1 MLKAQRICCIGA
13 AALSAIA
20 LSFAPAAAI
29 PPGQQA
35 PKLLAFTLDRHE
47 AAKGEG
53 VLAAYRLDRPA
64 RSVTLLATTA
74 DGAPASFRL
83 PQRLRA
89 APTGDS
95 GTIAFHV
102 PAEAGTLSPLFLTLN
117 VDGALHGWHSLRLRC
132 DYPWFFA
139 PRVER
144 CPFAPT
150 RPTLAALQHFER
162 GDMIW
167 LASAESVYVLH
178 IAARQG
184 DDNRLER
191 FDDSTVARAPAPSVT
206 VAPPAGRFAPA
217 RRFEPAWQT
226 ATSRQKGLGW
236 ALGPELTYTA
246 CYGYAFGGGKSMR
259 TYVTTPDGRL
269 LEFETYY
276 APTRW
281 RALPTIAGQRVT
293 ITGCWHQGIPG
304 NASRLVA
311 DAQ

>member
-1 MLKAQRICCIGA
+1 MQEWRRACCAGA
-13 AALSAIA
+13 MALSAIM
-20 LSFAPAAAI
+20 LPFAPAAAI
-29 PPGQQA
+29 SPDQPA
-35 PKLLAFTLDRHE
+35 ANLLSFTLNKNE
-47 AAKGEG
+47 AAKGET
-53 VLAAYRLDRPA
+53 VLAAYRLDRPV

-83 PQRLRA
+83 PQRLRT

-95 GTIAFHV
+95 GTITFHV

-117 VDGALHGWHSLRLRC
+117 VEGALHGQQSLLVRC
-132 DYPWFFA
+132 DHPWFFA

-150 RPTLAALQHFER
+150 RPTPAAVQHFER
-162 GDMIW
+162 GSMIW
-167 LASAESVYVLH
+167 LASADSVYVLH
-178 IAARQG
+178 STARQG

-191 FDDSTVARAPAPSVT
+191 FDDSTVARDPGLTATA
-206 VAPPAGRFAPA
+206 APPVGKFPPA
-217 RRFEPAWQT
+217 RRFELAWRA
-226 ATSRQKGLGW
+226 ATGRQKGLGW

-246 CYGYAFGGGKSMR
+246 CYGYAFGGGRSIR

-276 APTRW
+276 VATRW
-281 RALPTIAGQRVT
+281 RELSTIAGQRVT
-293 ITGCWHQGIPG
+293 ITGCRRQGIAG
-304 NASRLVA
+304 DASQLVA